1 MQPLIINL
9 TGQKIVI
16 VGGGRIAARK
26 AKVLEAEQVNIVFI
40 APEFSKEVVEL
51 SKGKGYTLINRKAE
65 EKDIIDAILVILATN
80 DRAANETLAKLLPSN
95 QLVCVVDEFGEGN
108 VTFPATVRRG
118 YLQLAVTSNGS
129 SPKLTRKLK
138 LELESQFDHSWET
151 YTAFL
156 FQCRVLIKKM
166 CIPYEEKEERLI
178 ELLDDRY
185 RLDERAQI
193 EKLQQLQQLA
203 FSENYENEL
212 GFI

>member
-16 VGGGRIAARK
+16 VGGGGIAARK
-26 AKVLEAEQVNIVFI
+26 AKVLEAEQANIIFI

-65 EKDIIDAILVILATN
+65 AKDLIDAILVILATN
-80 DRAANETLAKLLPSN
+80 DRAANETLAKSLPAN

-138 LELESQFDHSWET
+138 LELESRFDHSWGT

-166 CIPYEEKEERLI
+166 HIPFEEKEERLR

-185 RLDERAQI
+185 RLDEQAQFK
-193 EKLQQLQQLA
+193 KLQQLQQFT
-203 FSENYENEL
+203 FSDN
-212 GFI
+212 